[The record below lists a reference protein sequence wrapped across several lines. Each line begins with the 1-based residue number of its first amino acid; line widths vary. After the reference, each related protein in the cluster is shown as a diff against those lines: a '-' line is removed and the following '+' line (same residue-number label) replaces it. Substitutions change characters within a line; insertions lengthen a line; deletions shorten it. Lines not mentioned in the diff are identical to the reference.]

1 MPVCQTD
8 DMARPKQDSPSH
20 FGDLVAVAIK
30 LGMREYGISG
40 RGLARRLSK
49 SEGYVRDRLNGT
61 YEFSLADVEHFAL
74 FIGVI
79 PEEFIAAI
87 DRKQLDPLLPE
98 REDRLPTKIRT
109 LADILSVPDEDDD
122 EDDEVFTDDESAE
135 AWRTNVR
142 GTKKDFGLVAN
153 ETIEEH
159 PNDPDAGYDNA

>member
-20 FGDLVAVAIK
+20 FGDLVGVAIK
-30 LGMREYGISG
+30 LGMKEYGISG

-74 FIGVI
+74 FIGVL
-79 PEEFIAAI
+79 PEEFIGAI
-87 DRKQLDPLLPE
+87 ERIQLEPLMPE
-98 REDRLPTKIRT
+98 RESRLPVRVRT
-109 LADILSVPDEDDD
+109 LRDILSVPDEADD
-122 EDDEVFTDDESAE
+122 EDNSTFTDEESAE

-142 GTKKDFGLVAN
+142 GPRKDFDLVAN
-153 ETIEEH
+153 ESIDET
-159 PNDPDAGYDNA
+159 PDDPDSGYDNA